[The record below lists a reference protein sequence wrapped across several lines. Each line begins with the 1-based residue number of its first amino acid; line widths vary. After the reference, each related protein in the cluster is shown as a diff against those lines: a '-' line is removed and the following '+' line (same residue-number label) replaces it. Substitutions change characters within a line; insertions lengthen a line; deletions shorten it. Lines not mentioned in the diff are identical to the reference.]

1 VFRLVIA
8 VALIIAGVLFSQE
21 ARSRGLPVDS
31 SVILL
36 VWVVIVFLGWLIFQ
50 FGVWSDSWHN
60 FTSPQRIVLKT
71 EKSPYQVL
79 MDSVNSC
86 AMTMIGGSVLIII
99 ALSVTGHTDLV
110 VQILDMLLVKLGKV
124 LHAIFE

>member
-1 VFRLVIA
+1 MFRLVIA